1 MRVFQVLFRFALA
14 VFKSSE
20 EQLLKCQDHMS
31 IFNFLRQ
38 MPEKVTDANTLS
50 QVSPIRSECEFFQL
64 IPMYFVSTNIDSLV
78 WHRRCQFSLD
88 LPIHL

>member
-1 MRVFQVLFRFALA
+1 
-14 VFKSSE
+14 
-20 EQLLKCQDHMS
+20 
-31 IFNFLRQ
+31 